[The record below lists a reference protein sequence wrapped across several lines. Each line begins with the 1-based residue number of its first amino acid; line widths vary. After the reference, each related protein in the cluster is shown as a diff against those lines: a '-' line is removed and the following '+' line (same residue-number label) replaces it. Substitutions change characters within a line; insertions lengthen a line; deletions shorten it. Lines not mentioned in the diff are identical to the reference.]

1 MRSPFARRGDV
12 QARPPAR
19 RAEVR
24 ASDGALRDTTGVA
37 RVNASFTM
45 DMPPEQAQA
54 MFVRDLLPDL
64 HKDGGFVLYEERPG
78 RLELSKGVVEDSPH
92 SLAELS
98 DPDVAGHPEEVEE
111 PELKRAE
118 PGAPTVAFQDAPGGR
133 RGAPGP
139 PVYSDVRR
147 WISRRLDI
155 EFAPEGTGTRVTLKG
170 HAERDVRDALG
181 RLGSPGHWPA
191 TANEPHD

>member
-1 MRSPFARRGDV
+1 V
-12 QARPPAR
+12 Q
-19 RAEVR
+19 
-24 ASDGALRDTTGVA
+24 ASDGALRDTRGVA

-45 DMPPEQAQA
+45 DVPPEQAQA

-64 HKDGGFVLYEERPG
+64 HKDAGFILYEERPG
-78 RLELSKGVVEDSPH
+78 RLELSKGVVEDSAH
-92 SLAELS
+92 SLTELA
-98 DPDVAGHPEEVEE
+98 DPDVVHHPEEIEE

-118 PGAPTVAFQDAPGGR
+118 PRAPADAFQSAPGGR
-133 RGAPGP
+133 EGPPGP
-139 PVYSDVRR
+139 PVYSEVRR
-147 WISRRLDI
+147 WISRRLDV

-191 TANEPHD
+191 TANDPHD

>member
-1 MRSPFARRGDV
+1 M
-12 QARPPAR
+12 Q
-19 RAEVR
+19 

-45 DMPPEQAQA
+45 DVPPEQAQA

-64 HKDGGFVLYEERPG
+64 YKDAGFVLYEERPG
-78 RLELSKGVVEDSPH
+78 RLELSKGVVGDSVH
-92 SLAELS
+92 SLAELA
-98 DPDVAGHPEEVEE
+98 DPDLAGHLEEIDE

-118 PGAPTVAFQDAPGGR
+118 PGAPADAFQDAPGGR
-133 RGAPGP
+133 RGPPGP

-147 WISRRLDI
+147 WISRRLDV

-170 HAERDVRDALG
+170 HAERDVRDALD
-181 RLGSPGHWPA
+181 RLGSTGHWPA